1 MIDSTDAPEGYY
13 AAPIEETR
21 KYVTKCKGCAFLK
34 ETELLSKAT
43 LSRCF
48 GSERNDGTAVIFKKL
63 SDTEAI
69 SDH

>member
-1 MIDSTDAPEGYY
+1 MQGVRVFERDRVA
-13 AAPIEETR
+13 
-21 KYVTKCKGCAFLK
+21 L
-34 ETELLSKAT
+34 KAT